1 MAITISS
8 VKVRSKHDYTV
19 TVTNVNLGTYA
30 TGGVSVTPQDL
41 GLERVDHTIITIKSV
56 AGSTASQAVQFEYNQ
71 TTQKIISYTSENAE
85 TTNATNLS
93 NLTLTVRAFMFR

>member
-30 TGGVSVTPQDL
+30 TGGVSVTPRDL
-41 GLERVDHTIITIKSV
+41 GLDRVDHAIITIKSI
-56 AGSTASQAVQFEYNQ
+56 AGGTANQAVQFAYDQ
-71 TTQKIISYTSENAE
+71 STQKILSYTSSNAE
-85 TTNATNLS
+85 TVNAMNLS
-93 NLTLTVRAFMFR
+93 NLTLTVRAFMFI